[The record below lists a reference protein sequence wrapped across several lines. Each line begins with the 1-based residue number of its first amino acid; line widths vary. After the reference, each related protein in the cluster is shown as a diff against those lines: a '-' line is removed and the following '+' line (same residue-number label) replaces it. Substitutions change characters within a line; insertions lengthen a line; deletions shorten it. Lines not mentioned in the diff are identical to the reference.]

1 MNTEYIEE
9 IIISPLRKGH
19 HFSQYEINSIVS
31 LNAGKKG
38 QLLRHCALAVL
49 NTGSVTDDPTVISHL
64 YTNFTITPIA
74 TDRGLNIK
82 LNHAPTYAF
91 VDGELITGI
100 KEHLFAIIRDLLFI
114 EQLETTDSC
123 TTLTPDDITNT
134 VFHQVRNAGI
144 INHENGESLV
154 ACWGGHAINPVEYD
168 YSKEVGYELGLRH
181 FDICTGSG
189 PGAMKGPM
197 KGATIGWAK
206 QRLNKQRLIGLTEI
220 GIIAAEP
227 PNAIV
232 KDLITFPDIE
242 KRLEGFVRMAHG
254 IIVFPGGVGTTEE
267 ILYLLAI
274 LLEDNN
280 RNIPFPFIFTG
291 PTESVDYFEMLDS
304 FIGKTLGP
312 EAQSLYKIIISDA
325 SAVAQHIK
333 NGLAEVKAYRASHC
347 ISPIYNWAL
356 TINKKAQLPFTP
368 THQSM
373 AALELKT
380 EQPTHNLAQNLCHV
394 FSGIVSGNVK
404 LGGIKQI
411 QEKGPFIINGDPSIL
426 AAIDEL
432 LNAYIQSNRMKLPSN
447 QPYQPCYR
455 IHSK

>member
-1 MNTEYIEE
+1 
-9 IIISPLRKGH
+9 
-19 HFSQYEINSIVS
+19 
-31 LNAGKKG
+31 
-38 QLLRHCALAVL
+38 
-49 NTGSVTDDPTVISHL
+49 
-64 YTNFTITPIA
+64 
-74 TDRGLNIK
+74 
-82 LNHAPTYAF
+82 
-91 VDGELITGI
+91 
-100 KEHLFAIIRDLLFI
+100 
-114 EQLETTDSC
+114 
-123 TTLTPDDITNT
+123 
-134 VFHQVRNAGI
+134 
-144 INHENGESLV
+144 
-154 ACWGGHAINPVEYD
+154 
-168 YSKEVGYELGLRH
+168 
-181 FDICTGSG
+181 
-189 PGAMKGPM
+189 
-197 KGATIGWAK
+197 
-206 QRLNKQRLIGLTEI
+206 
-220 GIIAAEP
+220 
-227 PNAIV
+227 
-232 KDLITFPDIE
+232 
-242 KRLEGFVRMAHG
+242 
-254 IIVFPGGVGTTEE
+254 
-267 ILYLLAI
+267 
-274 LLEDNN
+274 
-280 RNIPFPFIFTG
+280 
-291 PTESVDYFEMLDS
+291 MLDS

-404 LGGIKQI
+404 LDGIKQI